1 MYNCVNGSFVKIV
14 CLFLLLVFA
23 SSCSRPFTQVNVTA
37 RETYRSKNF
46 SGAQGVTVAILTAT
60 GSGSGTEYRKL
71 IGEIVE
77 DIIETSREDISVMPY
92 WESLSVIN
100 REGLSGDY
108 ANMLDVYA
116 KSGML
121 DKKVLFKLY
130 QALGVDYFI
139 QPRLVDLVVRR
150 SGRFSL
156 GGISLIKTHETGVKM
171 YFELWN
177 GSTGEVEWIGVGD
190 GRFAQEHYKARPI
203 PFEPVAREAIKAL
216 INQIPKNGDE
226 PENEEVQ
233 KGFFKKKKKVY

>member
-1 MYNCVNGSFVKIV
+1 MNNDWVFHSAVKV
-14 CLFLLLVFA
+14 FCLFLIMGLA

-37 RETYRSKNF
+37 RETYRSASF
-46 SGAQGVTVAILTAT
+46 AGAKGVTVAILTAT

-77 DIIETSREDISVMPY
+77 EVIEADREDISVMPY

-108 ANMLDVYA
+108 ASMLEVYA
-116 KSGML
+116 KSGIL
-121 DKKVLFKLY
+121 DKKVLVKLY
-130 QALGVDYFI
+130 KALGVEYFI
-139 QPRLVDLVVRR
+139 QPRLVDLAVRR

-156 GGISLIKTHETGVKM
+156 AGVSLIKTHETGVKM

-190 GRFAQEHYKARPI
+190 GRFAQEHYRAKPI
-203 PFEPVAREAIKAL
+203 SFEPVAREAIKAL
-216 INQIPKNGDE
+216 INQIPKNGNGK
-226 PENEEVQ
+226 ENEDVE
-233 KGFFKKKKKVY
+233 KGFFKKKKSG